1 MPFRSGLS
9 SQIAWQALLYGAL
22 VNRVQMGTHMPVP
35 NDQILGQNTGLLPSP
50 TFILQSPI
58 AISPHHPQAFIC
70 QGTFMS
76 HQIWAFVK
84 GNLSQGFIMSSE
96 KLLVGWGKAAWLERG
111 QRGELMLVARH
122 CFPYQCQL
130 CHWLNTEPLDTL
142 NCLNPKLQ
150 HISALSKGLFLVR
163 Q

>member
-1 MPFRSGLS
+1 MTSL
-9 SQIAWQALLYGAL
+9 ALWYSRQQGPNGDPYA
-22 VNRVQMGTHMPVP
+22 VF
-35 NDQILGQNTGLLPSP
+35 NDQILGQNTGPLPSP

-76 HQIWAFVK
+76 HQIRAFVK
-84 GNLSQGFIMSSE
+84 GNLSQGFIMPSE

-130 CHWLNTEPLDTL
+130 CHWLNAEPLDTL
-142 NCLNPKLQ
+142 TCLNPKVQ
-150 HISALSKGLFLVR
+150 HISQILLCLMVSLLVDSSLFTF
-163 Q
+163 